1 MRDESTSVQV
11 ESCVFAHVVQDGQF
25 EEGVGDLQHEHM
37 RMSMVLS
44 DQSTSRVSSK
54 LSSSK

>member
-11 ESCVFAHVVQDGQF
+11 ESSVFAHVVLDGQF
-25 EEGVGDLQHEHM
+25 EEGVGDLQHENM

-54 LSSSK
+54 LSSSE